1 MKFKFLITF
10 LLIGFQFVTSQN
22 KEKDNLNEIN
32 KNEYPN
38 KIFGKWAR
46 LNFNPELGEYNHSE
60 ELYNFKS
67 NNTLEI
73 LKNNVVNETYS
84 YEISLTD
91 NYQNIFISTQIGKPL
106 VILKLVDN
114 EDKDFVDIYS
124 IKILYN
130 SAGNLVLGMEFPGR
144 TYNHITL
151 EKIQ

>member
-1 MKFKFLITF
+1 MIF
-10 LLIGFQFVTSQN
+10 LLVGFQFVSSQT
-22 KEKDNLNEIN
+22 KEKNNSNEIN

-38 KIFGKWAR
+38 RIFGKWVR
-46 LNFNPELGEYNHSE
+46 LNFNAELGEYSHSE

-73 LKNNVVNETYS
+73 LKNNVVSETYS
-84 YEISLTD
+84 YELTFTD
-91 NYQNIFISTQIGKPL
+91 NYQNIFTSTQIDKQL

-114 EDKDFVDIYS
+114 EDTDFVDIYS

-130 SAGNLVLGMEFPGR
+130 NTGNLVLGMEFPGR